1 MVWWGFDRPGTGE
14 LMEREGSAFVF
25 VDSSRMDTIEASRG
39 NWVLQFLVPSFE
51 LMERRGFSGTE
62 CVNRGCRSVG
72 VRNRWLCGCAV
83 RWLSSG
89 AWLCGCGEMNGQG
102 QKEELS
108 SWTLFFSGQGPKL
121 IQMDIH
127 APADRADS
135 SHSPVN
141 SLLVPEG
148 EAKLVPPG
156 VVCLLTSTASGPL
169 TGSLLRSLRG
179 QAVPGPKRLQEIG
192 YRLSAW
198 GVAIGDGFSGESV
211 RRD

>member
-1 MVWWGFDRPGTGE
+1 
-14 LMEREGSAFVF
+14 
-25 VDSSRMDTIEASRG
+25 
-39 NWVLQFLVPSFE
+39 
-51 LMERRGFSGTE
+51 
-62 CVNRGCRSVG
+62 
-72 VRNRWLCGCAV
+72 
-83 RWLSSG
+83 
-89 AWLCGCGEMNGQG
+89 
-102 QKEELS
+102 
-108 SWTLFFSGQGPKL
+108 
-121 IQMDIH
+121 MDIH

-135 SHSPVN
+135 SHSPVKL
-141 SLLVPEG
+141 LLVPEG
-148 EAKLVPPG
+148 DAKLVPPR